1 MENDNKIEQ
10 LAQDLIGIKRQIK
23 ALLYQEKLLKD
34 QIKPLYKNMVQ

>member
-10 LAQDLIGIKRQIK
+10 FAQDLIGIKRQIK

-34 QIKPLYKNMVQ
+34 